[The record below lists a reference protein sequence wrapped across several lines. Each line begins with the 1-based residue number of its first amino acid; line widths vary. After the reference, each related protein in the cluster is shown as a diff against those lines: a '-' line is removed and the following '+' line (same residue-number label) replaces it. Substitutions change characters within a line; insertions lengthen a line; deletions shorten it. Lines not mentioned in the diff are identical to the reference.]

1 MISIADDRH
10 TILSYDYA
18 ALDIFIEPSEVAMF
32 DHLFILYE
40 DYKFREREI
49 TFRICNN

>member
-1 MISIADDRH
+1 MISIEGNKY
-10 TILSYDYA
+10 TVLSYDYSC
-18 ALDIFIEPSEVAMF
+18 LDIFIESSEQPFF

-40 DYKFREREI
+40 DVRNRDREI